1 MNFGPR
7 YSVAAPVAVGFSLE
21 AKPARNPVTCLS
33 RDRVV
38 ALENAILNEGLP
50 LFDPPITNHFSEGVY
65 GREMFMPAGT
75 VLTGKIHKFSNMNVL
90 LEGEVLVSTDKGIEH
105 VKAGFMIVAPAGAKR
120 VFYALT
126 DARWLT
132 IHGTH
137 KTDVSEIEAEFI
149 AQDEQEFVAFCND
162 QLKLERDSYVLG

>member
-1 MNFGPR
+1 MNYAPR
-7 YSVAAPVAVGFSLE
+7 GELATVAVVT
-21 AKPARNPVTCLS
+21 ATARPPVTCLS
-33 RDRVV
+33 RDRIV
-38 ALENAILNEGLP
+38 ALEQAIIAEGLP

-90 LEGEVLVSTDKGIEH
+90 LSGEVLVSTESGIEH
-105 VKAGFMIVAPAGAKR
+105 VKPPFVLVAPAGAKR

-137 KTDVSEIEAEFI
+137 ETDVDKIEAEFI
-149 AQDEQEFVAFCND
+149 AQDETEFLAFCDN
-162 QLKLERDSYVLG
+162 QLKIEGE